1 MINKLTDLPAYP
13 SQFPSVGARWRES
26 AKRYAM
32 LSGAWYQHLREEFV
46 RWFPNEQTQMQ
57 IGRVDITKNTAQAVI
72 SQLSTLYDVAPIV
85 QHADAE
91 AAREMAALCDD
102 AGLWQLQR
110 AHQQFVIAQ
119 REGAVRAF
127 CGHDGKLRFRQVP
140 AHLMHAIALPQ
151 DPDVPVAIYEYR
163 VRAVRIDETK
173 SGMIWTREVWDVSD
187 PSEPIWRIEDEQGTD
202 ITRLVIGESGI
213 RGAEYPYRD
222 ADDRPILPYAFY
234 HAQRT
239 GKLFDPYHGSELFQG
254 SLMVAVLWSFWG
266 SVVRDASW
274 PQRYA
279 VDVHIAGV
287 TVDNRDST
295 GGPYVALNPA
305 ALLQLQSRADGSPQI
320 GQWAPG
326 GDPLALGDA
335 IRAYS
340 ADLAIAFDVSPAD
353 VSRRH
358 SDARS
363 GYAIE
368 ITRDGQRHAQRR
380 YKPGFRRGDRSL
392 LAIAASVAKAHDIA
406 DLPLDGYDLHYP
418 GLPLSLEERRV
429 MAEENAALQAL
440 GLASPVQLYAKIHGV
455 TEAEARVQLEQ
466 IRADLAD
473 FGGPDGD
480 Q

>member
-1 MINKLTDLPAYP
+1 
-13 SQFPSVGARWRES
+13 
-26 AKRYAM
+26 M
-32 LSGAWYQHLREEFV
+32 LSGSWYSYLREEFV
-46 RWFPNEQTQMQ
+46 RWFPNEQTQLQ

-85 QHADAE
+85 QHADPE
-91 AAREMAALCDD
+91 AARQMAKICDD

-110 AHQQFVIAQ
+110 GHQQFVIAQ
-119 REGAVRAF
+119 REGAVRVF
-127 CGHDGKLRFRQVP
+127 VGRDQKVRYRQVP
-140 AHLMHAIALPQ
+140 AHLLHAIAAPD

-163 VRAVRIDETK
+163 VRAVQNGAEPE
-173 SGMIWTREVWDVSD
+173 MIWTRELWDISNPD
-187 PSEPIWRIEDEQGTD
+187 APQWRIEDEHGTD
-202 ITRLVIGESGI
+202 ITQLVIGETAIS
-213 RGAEYPYRD
+213 GAEYPYRD
-222 ADDRPILPYAFY
+222 ADNRPILPYAFY

-287 TVDNRDST
+287 TVDNRDSS

-305 ALLQLQSRADGSPQI
+305 ALLQLQSRADGRPQI

-353 VSRRH
+353 VARRH

-380 YKPGFRRGDRSL
+380 YMPGFKRADRSL
-392 LAIAASVAKAHDIA
+392 LAITASVARAHNVA
-406 DLPLDGYDLHYP
+406 QLPLDGYDLHYP

-429 MAEENAALQAL
+429 QAEENAALQAL
-440 GLASPVQLYAKIHGV
+440 GLASPVQLYAKVHGV
-455 TEAEARVQLEQ
+455 TDAEARTKLLQ
-466 IRADLAD
+466 IKQDLID
-473 FGGPDGD
+473 FSTGE
-480 Q
+480 